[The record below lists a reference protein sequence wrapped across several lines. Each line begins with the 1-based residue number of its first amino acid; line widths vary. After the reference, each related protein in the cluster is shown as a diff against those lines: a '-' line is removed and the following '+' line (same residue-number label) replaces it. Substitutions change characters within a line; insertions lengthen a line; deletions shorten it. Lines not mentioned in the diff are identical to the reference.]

1 MIDKLNFVL
10 ALAREHHFG
19 RAAEICGV
27 TQPTMSAGLK
37 QLEEQLGV
45 VIVRRSSRFQG
56 FTPEGEHVLAWARRI
71 VGDAAA
77 MRQDLDALKG
87 GLAGHLRLAAIPTAL
102 GIVPS
107 LTTPFRIGHP
117 SVRFTVTSAT
127 STDILDGLTN
137 LSVDAGLT
145 YLDNEAIGG
154 VKTVPLYRETYCLLT
169 SADSDLGRR
178 ATIGWRDIGTLPLCL
193 MTPDM
198 QNRRIVDQMLRDSD
212 APSEAPLE
220 SNSVLALLAH
230 VASGL
235 WSSIVPTSL
244 VRSIGLPPKT
254 VAVPIGDPE
263 VSHLVGLVVAPR
275 YAISPLTN
283 ALVQEAE
290 RLADRLMPPKPSRMG
305 TFDRNVL
312 SRQACDALEKGSEK
326 AFLER
331 IQKPLLGWT
340 CRATHRGT
348 CPRRRPSWPRG
359 LTRRDP
365 RSRSCTISWSASA
378 TSIAPSSRSWPK
390 R

>member
-77 MRQDLDALKG
+77 MRQDLDALKR

-137 LSVDAGLT
+137 LSIDAGLT
-145 YLDNEAIGG
+145 YLDNEAVGA

-169 SADSDLGRR
+169 NADSDLGRR
-178 ATIGWRDIGTLPLCL
+178 ATIGWRDIAKLPLCL

-198 QNRRIVDQMLRDSD
+198 QNRRIVDQMLRDAG
-212 APSEAPLE
+212 APGQAPLE
-220 SNSVLALLAH
+220 SNSVLALMAH
-230 VASGL
+230 VASGY
-235 WSSIVPTSL
+235 WSSIVPASL
-244 VRSIGLPPKT
+244 IPSVGLPPNT
-254 VAVPIGDPE
+254 SAVPIAEPE
-263 VSHLVGLVVAPR
+263 VSHLVGLVVTPR

-283 ALVQEAE
+283 ALVQAAE
-290 RLADRLMPPKPSRMG
+290 RLANRLMPPKTGRTGDVS
-305 TFDRNVL
+305 
-312 SRQACDALEKGSEK
+312 
-326 AFLER
+326 
-331 IQKPLLGWT
+331 
-340 CRATHRGT
+340 
-348 CPRRRPSWPRG
+348 
-359 LTRRDP
+359 
-365 RSRSCTISWSASA
+365 
-378 TSIAPSSRSWPK
+378 
-390 R
+390 